1 MFINYRD
8 IPGFQNLFLDYLYEF
23 ENVSEF
29 YTYNFRNNDDII
41 NHLSKISQHGKYR
54 REELSSLIYAQNSYF
69 SISHK
74 TEKNIRAL
82 RNDDTVAII
91 TGQQLGIL
99 GGPLYTI
106 YKTITAIK
114 LANKLNEQYSKYH
127 FVPIFWL
134 EADDHD
140 FDEVRRISIISD
152 GNSIKEI
159 RYDDSLEEEVN
170 RGPIGKLKFNEGINN
185 FISEFENTLIKTEF
199 TPLILKLI
207 KKSYKSGN
215 TFLDGFKEI
224 LFEFFDESGLIIFD
238 PSDAEVKKL
247 LSPVFKHEIE
257 NFRSN
262 SIKLVQSS
270 ARLEEVYHAQV
281 KLRPINLFY
290 SHEGGRYAIEPTDD
304 GNYKLKNKRLK
315 FSHEEIINKV
325 ETSPWMFSPNVLLR
339 PICQDYL
346 LPAAFYIGGPSEI
359 SYFAQLKP
367 LYNSFKVEPS
377 IIYPR
382 VSATILEKNI
392 SSIISKYEIS
402 FMDLIINRENIAE
415 KIISKISTLS
425 VDELFARVEGSISN
439 LLHEL
444 KLEVNEIEQTLNESG
459 NKAEQRIISYL
470 NEYKNK
476 VNEAQR
482 RKYDTVIR
490 QVNKTVV
497 TLFPNNELQEREL
510 NFFNFANK
518 YGLSVLKKLIDEL
531 DISKFE
537 HQVIEI

>member
-54 REELSSLIYAQNSYF
+54 REELSSLIYAQNSNF

-91 TGQQLGIL
+91 TGQQLGIF

-199 TPLILKLI
+199 TPLILELI

>member
-91 TGQQLGIL
+91 TGQQLGIF

-199 TPLILKLI
+199 TPLILELI